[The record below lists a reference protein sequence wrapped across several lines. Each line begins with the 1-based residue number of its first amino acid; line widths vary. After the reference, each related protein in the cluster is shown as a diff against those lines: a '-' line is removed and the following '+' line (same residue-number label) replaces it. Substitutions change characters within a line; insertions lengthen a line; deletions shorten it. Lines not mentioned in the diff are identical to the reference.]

1 MFILLGGLLI
11 LSSSLLFD
19 IKTSFTCRHGW
30 KGLHTRTGT
39 CTVTQLHVVL
49 KLHMSFYFDQ
59 IVVIIEYGLFRI
71 GLDLVTQCPNHNRF
85 ITQRKR
91 KQRTHNERD
100 GRCHLGGM
108 VSEMKMVSSQK
119 TCFGPFR
126 VIRRNKRDKNHR
138 SSMKWKTISLFI
150 IHTKSL
156 NHLQKALSAQK
167 KKKAMSKSLRCC
179 FGFSLIA
186 RYMHNTVAGNN
197 NVDNLPSVNEDS
209 LYQRNNER
217 TACFLLPQAHPLS
230 AQFNISAVAAVVG
243 RRCWF
248 LALHVGSRH
257 LINGR

>member
-30 KGLHTRTGT
+30 KGLHTRTGA

-100 GRCHLGGM
+100 GRCHFGGM

-126 VIRRNKRDKNHR
+126 VVRKSKRGKKPSVINEVKNHQLVYNTYKKSE
-138 SSMKWKTISLFI
+138 SSA
-150 IHTKSL
+150 KS
-156 NHLQKALSAQK
+156 
-167 KKKAMSKSLRCC
+167 
-179 FGFSLIA
+179 I
-186 RYMHNTVAGNN
+186 
-197 NVDNLPSVNEDS
+197 
-209 LYQRNNER
+209 ER
-217 TACFLLPQAHPLS
+217 TEEEKSDVKKFALLFWFFSHCTLH
-230 AQFNISAVAAVVG
+230 AQYG
-243 RRCWF
+243 C
-248 LALHVGSRH
+248 GQ
-257 LINGR
+257 